1 MKTEFEYI
9 ASKKGLSLE
18 ISHKSA
24 INNFKILSWTKPSGT
39 NSTNSSNDEWD
50 RQLLLGKSP
59 LVESSV
65 NKSPLKIVDLFCG
78 GGGFTEGLLEGLRS
92 LGINGKVLASC
103 DIDKKALQIYKMNHD
118 PIVALGEDLNAYID
132 FSLRRKSDDD
142 ISFTDVQFTGTNL
155 FAIETMMDGCDILV
169 AGPPCQGHSNLN
181 NHSRRNDPRNNL
193 YLSVAAYAAL
203 LNPEY
208 VAIENV
214 QTVIHDKGSVVERTK
229 SALRSLG
236 YELEEVTINGIYI
249 GMPQTRKRH
258 FLIAKKKNFVTLQSL
273 LDGYKEHFEQPRP
286 VSWCLNNAPNIFDCE
301 NEFYL
306 PSALSTENQKRVN
319 WLFDNNKYD
328 LPNEHRPK
336 CHQKDHNY
344 KSIYGRMY
352 WDKPAGTITT
362 GYHSPGRGRYIHP
375 KEKRVLTSCEA
386 SLIQGFPL
394 SYKFFSEEFEPSRG
408 EIAKVIGDAVSPQM
422 SRVIGQAF
430 GLDFISKHHAQ
441 YAIPA

>member
-1 MKTEFEYI
+1 MKTEIEYTR
-9 ASKKGLSLE
+9 SKRGLSLE
-18 ISHKSA
+18 ITHKTAGNEVHSS
-24 INNFKILSWTKPSGT
+24 SWLKPSGAQ
-39 NSTNSSNDEWD
+39 STKSLCDEWD

-59 LVESSV
+59 LVETPIRDT
-65 NKSPLKIVDLFCG
+65 PLRVVDLFCG

-92 LGINGKVLASC
+92 LGINGNVLASC
-103 DIDKKALQIYKMNHD
+103 DIDKKALEIYKMNHN
-118 PIVALGEDLNAYID
+118 PIAALGQDLNAYIN
-132 FSLRRKSDDD
+132 FSLRRKSDDNF
-142 ISFTDVQFTGTNL
+142 SFANVQFTGTDL
-155 FAIETMMDGCDILV
+155 FAIEAMMDGCDILV

-203 LNPEY
+203 LDPEY

-229 SALRSLG
+229 SVLRSLG
-236 YELEEVTINGIYI
+236 YVLEEVTINGISI

-258 FLIAKKKNFVTLQSL
+258 FLIAKKSDGVTLQSL
-273 LDGYKEHFEQPRP
+273 LDGYKKHFEQPRP
-286 VSWCLNNAPNIFDCE
+286 ISWCLEIAPNIFDYE

-306 PSALSTENQKRVN
+306 PSVLSAENQKRVD
-319 WLFDNNKYD
+319 WLFENNEYD

-352 WDKPAGTITT
+352 WDKPSGTITT

-394 SYKFFSEEFEPSRG
+394 SYKFFSEEFEPSRSD
-408 EIAKVIGDAVSPQM
+408 IAKVIGDAVSPQM

-430 GLDFISKHHAQ
+430 GLDLLSKLCTQ
-441 YAIPA
+441 FAIAA

>member
-1 MKTEFEYI
+1 VKTDIDYVR
-9 ASKKGLSLE
+9 SKKGLSLE
-18 ISHKSA
+18 ISHKSKT
-24 INNFKILSWTKPSGT
+24 NNLNISSWVNPSGT
-39 NSTNSSNDEWD
+39 QSTSSLSDEWD

-59 LVESSV
+59 LVESPVS
-65 NKSPLKIVDLFCG
+65 NSPLKIVDLFCG

-92 LGINGKVLASC
+92 LGIDGQVLASC
-103 DIDKKALQIYKMNHD
+103 DIDKEALEIYKMNHH
-118 PIVALGEDLNAYID
+118 PIATLGQDLNAYID
-132 FSLRRKSDDD
+132 FSLRRKSNED
-142 ISFTDVQFTGTNL
+142 ISFADVKFSGTDL
-155 FAIETMMDGCDILV
+155 YAIEAMMDGCDILV

-208 VAIENV
+208 IAIENV

-229 SALRSLG
+229 SVLKSLG
-236 YELEEVTINGIYI
+236 YELEEVTINGINI

-258 FLIAKKKNFVTLQSL
+258 FLIARKNTSVTLQSL
-273 LDGYKEHFEQPRP
+273 LDGYQEHFKDPRP
-286 VSWCLNNAPNIFDCE
+286 VSWCLEIAPNIFDCE

-306 PSALSTENQKRVN
+306 PSELSDENKNRVN
-319 WLFDNNKYD
+319 WLFKHDEYD

-352 WDKPAGTITT
+352 WDKPSGTITT

-375 KEKRVLTSCEA
+375 REKRVITSCEA

-408 EIAKVIGDAVSPQM
+408 ELAKVIGDAVSPQM
-422 SRVIGQAF
+422 SRVIGQAL
-430 GLDFISKHHAQ
+430 GLDFISQKCSNN
-441 YAIPA
+441 AIAA